1 MNNLAHLNCE
11 MDKEMIV
18 WCEGVKTQGWKFCSQ
33 IQIPSVYY
41 LIELRRAGLNVLIS
55 CEALTLYIGL
65 CARASFNQKAVLLS
79 PYQGQGNLK
88 QL

>member
-1 MNNLAHLNCE
+1 
-11 MDKEMIV
+11 MIV
-18 WCEGVKTQGWKFCSQ
+18 WCEGVKTQGWEFCSQ

-65 CARASFNQKAVLLS
+65 CARA
-79 PYQGQGNLK
+79 
-88 QL
+88 